1 MILEKNIQIL
11 HTLSRRPLSL
21 VGVSLFFILLLM
33 GIFAPVLA
41 PYSPQDVNPANRLLP
56 PQRSHLFGTD
66 QYGRD
71 VLSRVMYGSRIS
83 LLIGLS
89 VTIFALFTGTFV
101 GLISGYF
108 HKLGV
113 ALMRFVDCL
122 MALPSI
128 MLALALL
135 AIFGRGLVTVV
146 IAVGIVYATRTARIA
161 YSLTLTIREETYVQS
176 ARATGVGTLQI
187 LTKHILLNA
196 VSPLIVQGTFVF
208 AFSIL
213 EVASLNFLGIGI
225 PPYIPSWGADMSLS
239 RVYMTRAPWT
249 LIFPGLFIIASV
261 LSLNLMGDALRDV
274 LDPRLKNIL

>member
-1 MILEKNIQIL
+1 
-11 HTLSRRPLSL
+11 
-21 VGVSLFFILLLM
+21 
-33 GIFAPVLA
+33 
-41 PYSPQDVNPANRLLP
+41 
-56 PQRSHLFGTD
+56 
-66 QYGRD
+66 
-71 VLSRVMYGSRIS
+71 
-83 LLIGLS
+83 
-89 VTIFALFTGTFV
+89 
-101 GLISGYF
+101 
-108 HKLGV
+108 
-113 ALMRFVDCL
+113 
-122 MALPSI
+122 